1 MASRSCWFFQP
12 VEVPLIKKVALSL
25 ALASS
30 LSVGGMA
37 HAQEEPLLFG
47 LGTEA
52 FFVTAFVIGGVIIVA
67 DRVDSRDSP
76 TSP

>member
-1 MASRSCWFFQP
+1 M
-12 VEVPLIKKVALSL
+12 IKKVALSL

-52 FFVTAFVIGGVIIVA
+52 FFVTAFVIGGAVIVF
-67 DRVDSRDSP
+67 DRVDSRDNPASP
-76 TSP
+76 